1 MTNVPTVKLNNGVEM
16 PTLGFGVFQVPDLS
30 QAEQAV
36 TDALEV
42 GYRLIDTA
50 VAYDNQKAVGRAI
63 KKCIEEGIVKRED
76 LFITTKLWIADW
88 KRENVHKSVTA
99 CLKDLQL
106 EYIDLMLIHQGCFFQ
121 LPTEEDEKRQK
132 GDFLEYTYFVPDDPK
147 YRLGYKKEYLMETW
161 QALETAVDEV
171 NK

>member
-50 VAYDNQKAVGRAI
+50 AAYQNEEAVGRAI
-63 KKCIEEGIVKRED
+63 KNSSVNRED
-76 LFITTKLWIADW
+76 VFVTSKLWVSDFNY
-88 KRENVHKSVTA
+88 KRAKAGIDAS
-99 CLKDLQL
+99 LQKLGLDYMDLYL
-106 EYIDLMLIHQGCFFQ
+106 LHQ
-121 LPTEEDEKRQK
+121 PY
-132 GDFLEYTYFVPDDPK
+132 GDTMG
-147 YRLGYKKEYLMETW
+147 LGEHYKKHRKKVRFAQSVYRTSTLT
-161 QALETAVDEV
+161 
-171 NK
+171 N

>member
-1 MTNVPTVKLNNGVEM
+1 M
-16 PTLGFGVFQVPDLS
+16 
-30 QAEQAV
+30 
-36 TDALEV
+36 
-42 GYRLIDTA
+42 
-50 VAYDNQKAVGRAI
+50 
-63 KKCIEEGIVKRED
+63 
-76 LFITTKLWIADW
+76 WIADW